1 MEKIKYKTQFIARED
16 KKHFYAP
23 TGDKI
28 ELRHNPVMHENGRRE
43 LVRNKKIA
51 IYDLIQS
58 HKEECE
64 IENII
69 RRAVE
74 GDYSILQKRHGQF
87 MDITGMPSS
96 IAEAQQFIMDMKEEF
111 EQLPKDI
118 KAKFEYN
125 PELYVA
131 EMGTN
136 IEGWLDK
143 TGLSEK
149 YKLDKER
156 AAATELFNNNLDKA
170 VANLASG
177 EIINNAKGGESNE

>member
-1 MEKIKYKTQFIARED
+1 MEKTKNRFLTQFTAVGQ
-16 KKHFYAP
+16 HFYAP
-23 TGDKI
+23 HGEKI
-28 ELRHNPVMHENGRRE
+28 QMEHNPKMHENGRRE
-43 LVRNKKIA
+43 LIRDKKVA

-74 GDYSILQKRHGQF
+74 GDYSILQKRHGQY

-111 EQLPKDI
+111 NRLPKEI

-131 EMGTN
+131 EMGQD
-136 IEGWLDK
+136 IKSWLEK
-143 TGLSEK
+143 TGLAEK
-149 YKLDKER
+149 YKLEEEAKE
-156 AAATELFNNNLDKA
+156 ASKLFEGNLQKA
-170 VANLASG
+170 VENLATG
-177 EIINNAKGGESNE
+177 NTVNNAGGENNE

>member
-1 MEKIKYKTQFIARED
+1 MEKTKTKFITQFTAIGE
-16 KKHFYAP
+16 HFHAP

-43 LVRNKKIA
+43 LVKNKKVA

-96 IAEAQQFIMDMKEEF
+96 IAEAQQFIMDMKNEF
-111 EQLPKDI
+111 ELLPKEV

-131 EMGTN
+131 EMGMD
-136 IEGWLDK
+136 IKSWLDK
-143 TGLSEK
+143 TGLAEH
-149 YKLDKER
+149 YKLEEEAKKANEIF
-156 AAATELFNNNLDKA
+156 EGNLQKA
-170 VANLASG
+170 VENLATG
-177 EIINNAKGGESNE
+177 TTVNNAGGEPNE

>member
-1 MEKIKYKTQFIARED
+1 MQKIKKAL
-16 KKHFYAP
+16 KK
-23 TGDKI
+23 
-28 ELRHNPVMHENGRRE
+28 V
-43 LVRNKKIA
+43 A

-69 RRAVE
+69 RRAIE

-111 EQLPKDI
+111 EHLPKDI

-143 TGLSEK
+143 TGLTEK
-149 YKLDKER
+149 YKLNEEAKK
-156 AAATELFNNNLDKA
+156 ANELFNSNLNKA
-170 VANLASG
+170 IENLATGTQIS
-177 EIINNAKGGESNE
+177 NSGGEGNE

>member
-1 MEKIKYKTQFIARED
+1 MEKTKSKFLTQFTAIGQ
-16 KKHFYAP
+16 HFHAP
-23 TGDKI
+23 TGEKT
-28 ELRHNPVMHENGRRE
+28 ETRHNPVMHENGRRE
-43 LVRNKKIA
+43 LVRNKKVA

-111 EQLPKDI
+111 NTLPKEI

-125 PELYVA
+125 PELYVS
-131 EMGTN
+131 EMGLD
-136 IEGWLDK
+136 IKSWLDK
-143 TGLSEK
+143 TGLTEH
-149 YKLDKER
+149 YKLEEEK
-156 AAATELFNNNLDKA
+156 AKANELFEENLQKA
-170 VANLASG
+170 VTNLATG
-177 EIINNAKGGESNE
+177 TKVNNAGGEPNE

>member
-1 MEKIKYKTQFIARED
+1 MEKMKFKTQFNVIGI
-16 KKHFYAP
+16 HHHAP

-28 ELRHNPVMHENGRRE
+28 ELRHNPIMHENGRRE
-43 LVRNKKIA
+43 LVRNKKVS

-74 GDYSILQKRHGQF
+74 GDYSILQKRHGQY

-96 IAEAQQFIMDMKEEF
+96 IAEAQQFIMDMKNEF
-111 EQLPKDI
+111 ELLPKEI

-131 EMGTN
+131 EMGMD
-136 IEGWLDK
+136 IKSWLDK
-143 TGLSEK
+143 TGLSAK
-149 YKLDKER
+149 YKLDEER
-156 AAATELFNNNLDKA
+156 AKAEETFNENLSKA
-170 VANLASG
+170 VENLATG
-177 EIINNAKGGESNE
+177 TVVNNAGGESNE

>member
-1 MEKIKYKTQFIARED
+1 MEKTKFKTQFNVIGE
-16 KKHFYAP
+16 HHYAP

-43 LVRNKKIA
+43 LVKNKKVA

-74 GDYSILQKRHGQF
+74 GDYSILQKRHGQY

-96 IAEAQQFIMDMKEEF
+96 IAEAQQFIMDMKNEF
-111 EQLPKDI
+111 ELLPKEI

-131 EMGTN
+131 EMG
-136 IEGWLDK
+136 IDIKGWLDK
-143 TGLSEK
+143 TGLSAK
-149 YKLDKER
+149 YKLDEEKAKAEE
-156 AAATELFNNNLDKA
+156 TFNENLSKA
-170 VANLASG
+170 IENLATG
-177 EIINNAKGGESNE
+177 TIVNNAGGETNE